1 MNIKV
6 RSTYTSRLNHPC
18 IYYYKNSRFATH
30 SLNTIKTFKN
40 IDFTDTCAI
49 IIYYTC
55 TCTVQP
61 LYSSLNTQ
69 AIIILT
75 YTCTCMYLQC
85 TCAYHFGV
93 CEFDFSLC
101 VEVFLWLFL
110 HLHYDIAM
118 LDLLPLQWPVRIQ
131 LKAINNGTIQLI
143 LARLC
148 LVPWTQAYVL
158 YTAMINRDRGW
169 VGSAGISHPW
179 GWFENSTKVLKYV
192 WYPPPP
198 QEAMIYQN
206 FEQENL
212 CRMLDTNILDYM

>member
-1 MNIKV
+1 
-6 RSTYTSRLNHPC
+6 
-18 IYYYKNSRFATH
+18 
-30 SLNTIKTFKN
+30 
-40 IDFTDTCAI
+40 
-49 IIYYTC
+49 
-55 TCTVQP
+55 
-61 LYSSLNTQ
+61 
-69 AIIILT
+69 
-75 YTCTCMYLQC
+75 MYMYVSI
-85 TCAYHFGV
+85 CAYHFGV

-110 HLHYDIAM
+110 HLHYDVAM

-192 WYPPPP
+192 WCPPPTRSNDLSKFR
-198 QEAMIYQN
+198 ARKFLQN
-206 FEQENL
+206 AKHKYPWLHAVINDYKVKYIIVLYRWTWL
-212 CRMLDTNILDYM
+212 CTEPCIGCVRSLSSRSN